1 MAAGVKV
8 VDKNIAKE
16 EALRMFGDMKLADVN
31 VERLLGIMGKIGR
44 DTERLLIA
52 GKNAE
57 ALVQMQRKYQTALI
71 AAEARKLQKEQA
83 TFERTAK
90 QFSKREVSS
99 VDPEYTNYVHQI
111 LMQIGKPVRRS
122 IQDLQAQI
130 EGHGSKNLQEFV
142 GESRKPTGDSCLG
155 SAVRHE
161 LEQELR

>member
-1 MAAGVKV
+1 MEAKFGKLQHNIMLDAMDQALSKTNLQILSEEWQGAAMAAGVKV

-90 QFSKREVSS
+90 QFSKREVPS
-99 VDPEYTNYVHQI
+99 VLGT
-111 LMQIGKPVRRS
+111 
-122 IQDLQAQI
+122 
-130 EGHGSKNLQEFV
+130 GSEV
-142 GESRKPTGDSCLG
+142 YC
-155 SAVRHE
+155 
-161 LEQELR
+161 